1 MAHFA
6 RIDRNNVVKSVHV
19 VDNEHLINEQG
30 EEEEDFGIV
39 YLNKIHGVGFT
50 WVQISYNSNFR
61 KQYAGIGYTY
71 DKTNDVFVA
80 QQPHQSWTLDASFD
94 WQPPIAK
101 PDDGKSYTWNEDTE
115 AWELINDG

>member
-61 KQYAGIGYTY
+61 KQYASIGYTY
-71 DKTNDVFVA
+71 DKVNDVFISLK
-80 QQPHQSWTLDASFD
+80 PFPSWILDASFD
-94 WQPPIAK
+94 WQSPTAY
-101 PDDGKSYTWNEDTE
+101 PDDGKFYTWNEDTQ
-115 AWELINDG
+115 AWNEIE